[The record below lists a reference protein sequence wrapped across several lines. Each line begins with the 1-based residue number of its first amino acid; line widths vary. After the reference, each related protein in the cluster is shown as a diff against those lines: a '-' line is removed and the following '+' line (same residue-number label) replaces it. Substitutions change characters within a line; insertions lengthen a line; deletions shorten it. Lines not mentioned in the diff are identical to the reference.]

1 METVKAIYRSIF
13 REDPPAETS
22 LESLVKDIE
31 AVKQVFE
38 ADDVVR
44 QIKLARSA
52 AAPGDTSTKTA
63 EELLLQRVRAAAEA
77 PEHKAI
83 IDDKHTPPSVD
94 DGYAFLKLRCEGKIV
109 DNTYYAYCASIIRQY
124 LSLRKK
130 VGSRTEYA
138 IMNGIM
144 NLHLANIR
152 PQYDYDLHHIMKHND
167 CIGYVQRTT
176 IRLFNQI
183 IEIPFSRITLEDLN
197 VWRPA
202 STLHPL
208 KLR

>member
-63 EELLLQRVRAAAEA
+63 EELLLQRISQATVRREN
-77 PEHKAI
+77 
-83 IDDKHTPPSVD
+83 
-94 DGYAFLKLRCEGKIV
+94 C
-109 DNTYYAYCASIIRQY
+109 
-124 LSLRKK
+124 
-130 VGSRTEYA
+130 
-138 IMNGIM
+138 
-144 NLHLANIR
+144 
-152 PQYDYDLHHIMKHND
+152 
-167 CIGYVQRTT
+167 
-176 IRLFNQI
+176 
-183 IEIPFSRITLEDLN
+183 
-197 VWRPA
+197 
-202 STLHPL
+202 
-208 KLR
+208 